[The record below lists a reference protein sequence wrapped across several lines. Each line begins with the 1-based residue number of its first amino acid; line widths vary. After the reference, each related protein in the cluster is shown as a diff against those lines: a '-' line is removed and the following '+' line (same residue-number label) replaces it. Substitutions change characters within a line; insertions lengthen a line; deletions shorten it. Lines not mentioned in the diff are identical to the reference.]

1 MGSKIQKYEMDVYS
15 HILQA
20 LIDYGELTL
29 LFAKS
34 FTIQIVVHQMPS
46 LALDSLQL
54 YPSRF
59 QLLEQKFILKKHEPI
74 DGNIGH

>member
-15 HILQA
+15 HILQE

-59 QLLEQKFILKKHEPI
+59 QVFEQKFILKKHEPI

>member
-1 MGSKIQKYEMDVYS
+1 MDVYS
-15 HILQA
+15 HILQE

-29 LFAKS
+29 LVAKS

-46 LALDSLQL
+46 LAMDSLQL

-59 QLLEQKFILKKHEPI
+59 QVFEQKFILKKHDPI